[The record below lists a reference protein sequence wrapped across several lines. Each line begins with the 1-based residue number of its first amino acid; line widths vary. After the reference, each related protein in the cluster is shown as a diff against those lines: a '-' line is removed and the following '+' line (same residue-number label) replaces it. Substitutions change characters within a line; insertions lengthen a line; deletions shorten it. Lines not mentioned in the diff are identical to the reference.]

1 MLRWCSSISLAL
13 AAVAAA
19 QPAPSPAPP
28 TAATSATL
36 RCWPLKERPAYL
48 AYERDLLAV
57 PSRESLLANHQKLAA
72 EPHIAGTP
80 GDARVIETLA
90 RTFRE
95 IGEGVE
101 GWTVEVDEFY
111 AYLPRPLAA
120 ELEIVAP
127 DRRTLELRERPLT
140 ADPAA
145 DAAIGAFAWLGYS
158 GSGETTGEVVYANY
172 GTKADFE
179 TLKKLGVDLR
189 GRIVLCRY
197 GGNYRGYKVKFAE
210 EAGAAGVLIFTD
222 PADAGVNKGP
232 VYPLGG
238 WANDC
243 CIQRGSLL
251 ALGYGGDPL
260 TPGWA
265 ATKEARRLDP
275 SEVDLPKIPAQP
287 IGYGA
292 AAEILSRMKGR
303 PLPEDLKAWAG
314 GVSTQYRLEGG
325 PELRVRLKVEQAREV
340 VRSANVVA
348 TLRGRGEDAER
359 KVVLGCHHD
368 AWNNGAADP
377 TCGTIAVLESA
388 RAFALLARRGERPN
402 RTVVFAAWGG
412 EEMGLIG
419 SSEYVEKHRADLV
432 ANGVAYLNLDMASM
446 GPNFGAAASPELKA
460 VIADVARVV
469 PQARDASRTV
479 FDAWTAPKNPGEPA
493 APEPGIGVLGGGSDH
508 VGFLMHAG
516 VPSASLAC
524 GGSAG
529 SSYHSAYDTLPWYWK
544 VVGDD
549 YEPALM
555 ITRMAAGVAARL
567 ASAPLIPEDAPR
579 AGRDFVTH
587 AETLSKA
594 ARDAGLNS
602 AGLDALLA
610 HRREALLAPNRGLDG
625 LKNWFDVVGALHKT
639 VGRLAGGPADPSD
652 AVRST
657 REAVRDANDA
667 VLRTS
672 RLWLRDSGVPGR
684 PWFHNAF
691 VATDESSGYADWVL
705 PWLRRAV
712 ETRDQKAFDE
722 AVAVYDRI
730 LDALTPP
737 AP

>member
-1 MLRWCSSISLAL
+1 MLKRTVALLLTLGARAVLA
-13 AAVAAA
+13 
-19 QPAPSPAPP
+19 QPAPP
-28 TAATSATL
+28 TAEGLAPTL
-36 RCWPLKERPAYL
+36 RCWPAKERPGYL
-48 AYERDLLAV
+48 EYERGLLAV
-57 PSRESLLANHQKLAA
+57 PTRSSLLAAHQSLAA

-90 RTFRE
+90 RTLRE

-111 AYLPRPLAA
+111 AYLPKPLEA
-120 ELEIVAP
+120 ELEIVGP
-127 DRRTLELRERPLT
+127 DRKTLELRERPLT

-145 DAAIGAFAWLGYS
+145 DQAIGPFAWLGYS
-158 GSGETTGEVVYANY
+158 GSGEAVGEVVYANY

-179 TLKKLGVDLR
+179 TLKRLGVDLT
-189 GRIVLCRY
+189 GKIVLCRY
-197 GGNYRGYKVKFAE
+197 GGNYRGYKVKFAQ
-210 EAGAAGVLIFTD
+210 EAGAAGVLIYTD
-222 PADAGVNKGP
+222 PADAGVAKGP

-251 ALGYGGDPL
+251 VTGYGGDPL

-265 ATKEARRLDP
+265 ATKDAKRIDP
-275 SEVDLPKIPAQP
+275 EDAHLPRIPAQP

-292 AAEILSRMKGR
+292 AGDILARMKGR
-303 PLPEDLKAWAG
+303 ELPEDLKAWAG
-314 GVSTQYRLEGG
+314 GVKTAYRLEGG
-325 PELRVRLKVEQAREV
+325 PGLRVRLKVGQAREV
-340 VRSANVVA
+340 TRSANVVA
-348 TLRGRGEDAER
+348 MLRGDGEDAER
-359 KVVLGCHHD
+359 KVVIGCHHD

-388 RAFALLARRGERPN
+388 RAFAAMARRGQRPA
-402 RTVVFAAWGG
+402 RTVVFAAWGA

-469 PQARDASRTV
+469 PQARDGARTV
-479 FDAWTAPKNPGEPA
+479 FDAWTAAKEPGGAPA
-493 APEPGIGVLGGGSDH
+493 AEPGIGVLGGGSDH

-524 GGSAG
+524 GGSQG

-555 ITRMAAGVAARL
+555 ITRMATGVAARL
-567 ASAPLIPEDAPR
+567 ASAPLIPADATR
-579 AGRDFVTH
+579 AGRDFVGH
-587 AETLSKA
+587 AEGLSKA
-594 ARDAGLNS
+594 AKDAGLNP
-602 AGLDALLA
+602 AALDALLA
-610 HRREALLAPNRGLDG
+610 RRREALLAPNRGLDG
-625 LKNWFDVVGALHKT
+625 LKNWFETVSALNKT
-639 VGRLAGGPADPSD
+639 LGRLVGGAADPTES
-652 AVRST
+652 VRST
-657 REAVRDANDA
+657 RAAVRDANEA
-667 VLRTS
+667 VMKTT

-684 PWFHNAF
+684 PWFHNFF

-705 PWLRRAV
+705 PGLRRAV
-712 ETRDQKAFDE
+712 ETRDQRAFDE
-722 AVAVYDRI
+722 AVRVYDDI
-730 LDALTPP
+730 LGTMTGV
-737 AP
+737 